1 MVFWLTDPGLLQSRM
16 LRSQNV
22 WSYHAASTQVTNVK
36 PAFYIG
42 GKEIEYVDSWPHLGN
57 LVHTRPSCNDR
68 HDIVSKKNSLCV
80 QINNVLCYFGRRDP
94 ITKLW
99 WMRTYCSSFYG
110 SVLWDLTNPSV
121 EEVCAMLRKGLWR
134 VWNIP
139 RNTHSNLLGDTVPLR
154 DELSWWFI
162 NFMHSCLTSD
172 SDSVRFVANH
182 GVFGRR
188 TATSIAGQAT
198 WWCWYT
204 ACIQTSLK

>member
-1 MVFWLTDPGLLQSRM
+1 MGQVSVFASVSVFVFWSVFIKVSSVFRIGFLKISDIGLVFWLTDPGLLQSRM

-121 EEVCAMLRKGLWR
+121 EEVCAMLRKGL
-134 VWNIP
+134 
-139 RNTHSNLLGDTVPLR
+139 
-154 DELSWWFI
+154 
-162 NFMHSCLTSD
+162 
-172 SDSVRFVANH
+172 
-182 GVFGRR
+182 
-188 TATSIAGQAT
+188 
-198 WWCWYT
+198 
-204 ACIQTSLK
+204 